1 MDLCHS
7 FKFHFMKPFSILI
20 LLLLF
25 SCKSGKDV
33 STLEQDNMSPE
44 LTELVNLLIE
54 TDYIGT
60 EKVGRSQEP
69 SAAYASR
76 EALLSMA
83 SEEELLLLTSHPE
96 GEVAATAFEG
106 LIRWHYSDLKTALL
120 NLSEGDRKLNFL
132 KGDIVFTMP
141 ALEYAYVNLLGND
154 FEGGHGENEVIE
166 IGLNDAEKAFVE
178 NRIKAIRQTL

>member
-1 MDLCHS
+1 
-7 FKFHFMKPFSILI
+7 MKPFSILV

-33 STLEQDNMSPE
+33 STLEQDNISPE
-44 LTELVNLLIE
+44 LTELVNLLIK

-60 EKVGRSQEP
+60 EKVGRSPEP

-83 SEEELLLLTSHPE
+83 SEEELLLLTNHPE

-106 LIRWHYSDLKTALL
+106 LIRRHYSDLKTELL
-120 NLSEGDRKLNFL
+120 KLSEGD
-132 KGDIVFTMP
+132 IAFTMP

-154 FEGGHGENEVIE
+154 FEGGHSENEVIE
-166 IGLNDAEKAFVE
+166 IGLNGAEKAFVE